1 LRPRAGGQGELTIEE
16 RRDVGEQ
23 QRTQQPSNDDHGLHD
38 PEDESLVDKAKDKL
52 ADLVEEP
59 EGADYDESKT
69 NPVSGQPRL

>member
-1 LRPRAGGQGELTIEE
+1 MS
-16 RRDVGEQ
+16 EQ
-23 QRTQQPSNDDHGLHD
+23 QRTQQPSNDDHALHD

-69 NPVSGQPRL
+69 NPVTGQPRR

>member
-23 QRTQQPSNDDHGLHD
+23 QRTQQPSNDDHELHD